1 MRSFQRA
8 ETLDP
13 VPGDVVQILR
23 RIDQAAGA
31 EARHTD
37 QLPQLLEALREQA
50 RVESITASS
59 AIEGVVVEDARVPRL
74 VSGTPERLRNRSEA
88 EFAGYRAALDYLN
101 QEDPGELTV
110 GLILHLHRLLFSFTE
125 GRGGYLKTDDNLVVG
140 RTEDGMRTVRFEP
153 VSARET
159 PHYMEELVARVTSEP
174 AKGAHH
180 PLILTAGFVLDF
192 LCIHPFADGNGRV
205 ARLVTAYLL
214 QHTGYGVGRYVS
226 VEQLIFEEK
235 DGYYDALAAST
246 TGWFDDGRHDIW
258 PWARYLLGRL
268 NEAYDRLEARI
279 AAGTSGGTKQ
289 DRVRDFVL
297 LHAPDTF
304 TIADIRKALPG
315 VSDNT
320 IRLVLVGLKSAGR
333 ITNDGTGRSARWR
346 RTEVD
351 AAR

>member
-13 VPGDVVQILR
+13 VPGDVVRILR

-31 EARHTD
+31 EARHAD

-59 AIEGVVVEDARVPRL
+59 AIEGVIVEPGRVPRL

-140 RTEDGMRTVRFEP
+140 RNEDGTRTVRFEP

-159 PHYMEELVARVTSEP
+159 PHYMEELVARVTAEL
-174 AKGAHH
+174 AEGAHH
-180 PLILTAGFVLDF
+180 PLIVAAAFALDF

-205 ARLVTAYLL
+205 ARLVTTYLL

-226 VEQLIFEEK
+226 VEQLLFEEK

-246 TGWFDDGRHDIW
+246 TGWFDDGQHDLW
-258 PWARYLLGRL
+258 PWARYLLARL
-268 NEAYDRLEARI
+268 HEAYDRLEARI
-279 AAGTSGGTKQ
+279 AAGTSGRTKQ

-304 TIADIRKALPG
+304 TIGDIRKALPG

-320 IRLVLVGLKSAGR
+320 IRLVLVDLKSAGR
-333 ITNDGTGRSARWR
+333 ITNDGTGRSAKWR
-346 RTEVD
+346 RTEAD
-351 AAR
+351 AGR